1 MVNCSLYL
9 YEPTNETI
17 TIMAPQVF
25 CALREWQSGKH
36 ESLNF
41 KECIYKSVYEE
52 FKANLQELM
61 GIANVSRGQLAA
73 RRKAIA
79 REGL

>member
-1 MVNCSLYL
+1 
-9 YEPTNETI
+9 
-17 TIMAPQVF
+17 MAPQVF

-36 ESLNF
+36 ETLTF
-41 KECIYKSVYEE
+41 KENIYKPVYEE
-52 FKANLQELM
+52 FSANLQGLM
-61 GIANVSRGQLAA
+61 GITNGGRGQLAA